1 MLDLEDFVAAAG
13 RTECSRQINE
23 VADGMFVVPLPY
35 RHSSLAGAAN
45 KATSDSVCRCTLGW
59 PVDDYALCRMVH
71 LRQLILTCYKNFE
84 CPVVHNVHHLNIV
97 SLLLLQVVNVV
108 KVFDPYVA
116 VDIDE
121 IQVARTQTRQKTLS
135 PVWNEEMNAKVH
147 SGENI
152 NFTVFHDAAIP
163 PDEFVAN
170 CKVPFEDIVG
180 QKTSDIWVML
190 VNVFSILSFFH

>member
-1 MLDLEDFVAAAG
+1 MHNIKLIYNVYHVNTVCL
-13 RTECSRQINE
+13 
-23 VADGMFVVPLPY
+23 LP
-35 RHSSLAGAAN
+35 
-45 KATSDSVCRCTLGW
+45 
-59 PVDDYALCRMVH
+59 
-71 LRQLILTCYKNFE
+71 
-84 CPVVHNVHHLNIV
+84 
-97 SLLLLQVVNVV
+97 LQVVNVV

-180 QKTSDIWVML
+180 EKTSDFWVM
-190 VNVFSILSFFH
+190 

>member
-1 MLDLEDFVAAAG
+1 M
-13 RTECSRQINE
+13 QHI
-23 VADGMFVVPLPY
+23 
-35 RHSSLAGAAN
+35 H
-45 KATSDSVCRCTLGW
+45 
-59 PVDDYALCRMVH
+59 
-71 LRQLILTCYKNFE
+71 I
-84 CPVVHNVHHLNIV
+84 VHNVHYVDIFC
-97 SLLLLQVVNVV
+97 LLPLQVVNVV

-121 IQVARTQTRQKTLS
+121 IQVARTPTRQKTLS

-170 CKVPFEDIVG
+170 CKVPFEDIAG
-180 QKTSDIWVML
+180 EKTSDIWVML
-190 VNVFSILSFFH
+190 VTLNVLLSTTFLVFHLSLTWCITFVHLVRLYVNN

>member
-1 MLDLEDFVAAAG
+1 MKLL
-13 RTECSRQINE
+13 I
-23 VADGMFVVPLPY
+23 
-35 RHSSLAGAAN
+35 
-45 KATSDSVCRCTLGW
+45 
-59 PVDDYALCRMVH
+59 DYAESVHVLC
-71 LRQLILTCYKNFE
+71 
-84 CPVVHNVHHLNIV
+84 
-97 SLLLLQVVNVV
+97 LLLLQVVNVV

-135 PVWNEEMNAKVH
+135 PVWNEEMSTKVK

-180 QKTSDIWVML
+180 EKISDFWVMATL
-190 VNVFSILSFFH
+190 

>member
-1 MLDLEDFVAAAG
+1 VL
-13 RTECSRQINE
+13 
-23 VADGMFVVPLPY
+23 
-35 RHSSLAGAAN
+35 
-45 KATSDSVCRCTLGW
+45 
-59 PVDDYALCRMVH
+59 
-71 LRQLILTCYKNFE
+71 
-84 CPVVHNVHHLNIV
+84 
-97 SLLLLQVVNVV
+97 

-121 IQVARTQTRQKTLS
+121 IQVARTQTQQKTLS
-135 PVWNEEMNAKVH
+135 PVWNEKMSTKVH

-180 QKTSDIWVML
+180 KETSDFWVL
-190 VNVFSILSFFH
+190 